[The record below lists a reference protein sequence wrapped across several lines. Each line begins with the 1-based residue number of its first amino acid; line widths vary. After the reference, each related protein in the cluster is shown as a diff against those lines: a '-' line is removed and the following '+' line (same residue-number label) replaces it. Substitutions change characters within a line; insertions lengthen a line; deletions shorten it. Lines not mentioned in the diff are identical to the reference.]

1 MKTDTEKEIFDSMRR
16 NPKSWKGYFFYLNGN
31 DSRIFVPKRIPGMGW
46 TLNFANPYS
55 YLILLA
61 IIMIPIIIS
70 FLF

>member
-16 NPKSWKGYFFYLNGN
+16 NPRSWKSLFFYMNGN
-31 DSRIFVPKRIPGMGW
+31 DSRLFVPKRNPSMGW

-55 YLILLA
+55 YVVLLV

-70 FLF
+70 ILF